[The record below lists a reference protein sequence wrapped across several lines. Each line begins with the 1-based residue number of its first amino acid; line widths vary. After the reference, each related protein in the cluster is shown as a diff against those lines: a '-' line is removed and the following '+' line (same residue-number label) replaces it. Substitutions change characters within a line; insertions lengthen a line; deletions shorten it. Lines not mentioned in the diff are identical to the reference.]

1 MVQKF
6 HEQFPYVSF
15 FKDQIQDKE
24 KELKRDFNLLKEA
37 CKQSGVHWDDNLCM
51 IIADPPIWDNII
63 VVILFS
69 HYILVL
75 HIIPISL
82 IFLTYSCI
90 LQSYPKASK
99 FQRQAFPLYDVLEK
113 LYGGK
118 LSFLFDDILLLLLFL
133 AWWISE

>member
-15 FKDQIQDKE
+15 SKDQIQDKE
-24 KELKRDFNLLKEA
+24 NELKRDFNVLKEA
-37 CKQSGVHWDDNLCM
+37 RKQSGVHWDDKLCM

-63 VVILFS
+63 VVIFFS

-75 HIIPISL
+75 HIVPTIL
-82 IFLTYSCI
+82 IFLTHSCI

-99 FQRQAFPLYDVLEK
+99 FQRQAFPLYDDLEK

-118 LSFLFDDILLLLLFL
+118 LSFLFADLLL
-133 AWWISE
+133 